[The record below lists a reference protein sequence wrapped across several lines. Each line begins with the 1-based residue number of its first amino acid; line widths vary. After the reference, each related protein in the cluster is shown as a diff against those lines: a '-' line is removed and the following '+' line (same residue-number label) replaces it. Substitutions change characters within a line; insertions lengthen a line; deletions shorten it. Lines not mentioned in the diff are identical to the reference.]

1 MNRER
6 LMFSPGQADAALN
19 CIIRL
24 IDRDLV
30 VTGISLGEKVAQM
43 VAGGFGAVP
52 ISGAVNAVVDFMVNL
67 RLYATM
73 AQEMEDGNMLLRSGR
88 HNLDLFNAS
97 PLLGCYFIVMADV
110 GVWLN
115 YDVGDWGVE
124 GFMDTMAEMYER
136 ALPVR
141 EKARKLIRMSK
152 YAVSGTE
159 YLGWEPNWANQ
170 KGEYLMRLINTRPDQ
185 LGGADWIAKNLQ
197 VFKPRP
203 RDSDEFGIEMATF
216 ATHSSYV
223 KPPRLGIHGSQI
235 PRPPALQ
242 RPGGA
247 GMIETPLGTF
257 PQRPSKPK

>member
-1 MNRER
+1 
-6 LMFSPGQADAALN
+6 
-19 CIIRL
+19 
-24 IDRDLV
+24 
-30 VTGISLGEKVAQM
+30 
-43 VAGGFGAVP
+43 
-52 ISGAVNAVVDFMVNL
+52 
-67 RLYATM
+67 
-73 AQEMEDGNMLLRSGR
+73 
-88 HNLDLFNAS
+88 
-97 PLLGCYFIVMADV
+97 
-110 GVWLN
+110 
-115 YDVGDWGVE
+115 
-124 GFMDTMAEMYER
+124 
-136 ALPVR
+136 
-141 EKARKLIRMSK
+141 MSK